1 MSEGS
6 DGNKPTKG
14 RIQAVL
20 GAGHRSG
27 RWYVADTTSVLAVFG
42 TTVVDLRNAE
52 SAGTRLAFKC
62 MSAFGSIV
70 FVVTEESNVRTSG
83 LAVLAS
89 QRSAIPASVAA
100 AEGPT
105 IDIDATTVLGKLHV
119 LTEVPPT
126 RSERRAAKKVNKAA
140 RKAPIPQ
147 QTQPQP
153 VSEAPAQAVYEAAPR
168 AIYEAAPRAVYE
180 AAPRAIYEAPS
191 ERAESLADAMPETD
205 DVEASDFEDQPVAA
219 ATSVDAGAADLIERL
234 LD

>member
-70 FVVTEESNVRTSG
+70 FVVREESNVRTSG

-126 RSERRAAKKVNKAA
+126 RSDRRAAKKADKADK
-140 RKAPIPQ
+140 KAPIPH

-153 VSEAPAQAVYEAAPR
+153 VSDAPAQAVYEP
-168 AIYEAAPRAVYE
+168 APRAVYE
-180 AAPRAIYEAPS
+180 PAPRAVYEAPS

-205 DVEASDFEDQPVAA
+205 DVEASDFEDQPVTAA
-219 ATSVDAGAADLIERL
+219 ASVDAGAADLIERL